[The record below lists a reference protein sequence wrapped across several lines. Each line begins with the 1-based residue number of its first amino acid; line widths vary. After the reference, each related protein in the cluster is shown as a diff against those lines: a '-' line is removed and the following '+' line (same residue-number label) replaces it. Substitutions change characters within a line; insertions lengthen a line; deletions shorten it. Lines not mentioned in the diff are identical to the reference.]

1 MFTHDDILMPLALTV
16 MIDHK
21 IRDPELREFR
31 QQARALFGL
40 FGLEVL
46 SEDELAAWFASKESE
61 LDDTLHGRSK
71 NTQILRALTRFKEDA
86 HVEAM
91 YDAMITISVA
101 DKEYRR
107 EESDLIKSAA
117 TIWGFQ
123 RPPIKVVD

>member
-21 IRDPELREFR
+21 IKDPELSEFR
-31 QQARALFGL
+31 TQAAALFDL
-40 FGLEVL
+40 FELPQKSEAELVDWFKAKEAELE
-46 SEDELAAWFASKESE
+46 
-61 LDDTLHGRSK
+61 DTLHGRRK
-71 NTQILRALTRFKEDA
+71 NTVILRTLTRFSEDA

-101 DKEYRR
+101 DDEYRR
-107 EESDLIKSAA
+107 EESELVKSAA
-117 TIWGFQ
+117 SIWGFQ